1 MISPLS
7 LRLTFRTCSTCFSML
22 MFLWRIPMPP
32 SLARAIAR
40 VASVTVSIAADN
52 MGIFRVM
59 SRVSLLRMSTS
70 RGKTCEKAG
79 NNSTSSNVNP
89 SPKNF
94 EGDFDLLVG
103 GFILAM
109 CKGRAAD
116 KYGPNFYE
124 QAGGKHCQ
132 RVRNDQVKGHVI
144 RKAYT
149 FSRGVS

>member
-1 MISPLS
+1 
-7 LRLTFRTCSTCFSML
+7 
-22 MFLWRIPMPP
+22 
-32 SLARAIAR
+32 
-40 VASVTVSIAADN
+40 
-52 MGIFRVM
+52 MGMFRVI
-59 SRVSLLRMSTS
+59 SLVSLLRISTS
-70 RGKTCEKAG
+70 RGNTCEKAG